1 MKYRKRMVNKGVD
14 EGGKE
19 RKKERNLE
27 MEKCTLKAHVILS
40 PIPGDGA
47 TAECARRGIWAAASE
62 EGPAG
67 LVGEVALVADAPEAS
82 PRPGMVSTASSKS
95 RGPLRRSGK

>member
-1 MKYRKRMVNKGVD
+1 MVNKGVD

-19 RKKERNLE
+19 RKKPRDGKMYTKSSCHLD
-27 MEKCTLKAHVILS
+27 

-95 RGPLRRSGK
+95 RGPLRRSGE

>member
-1 MKYRKRMVNKGVD
+1 MLRP
-14 EGGKE
+14 
-19 RKKERNLE
+19 L
-27 MEKCTLKAHVILS
+27 
-40 PIPGDGA
+40 PGEGA
-47 TAECARRGIWAAASE
+47 TAECVRRGIWAAASE

-95 RGPLRRSGK
+95 LGPLKRRSRKEAQFMVRK